1 MQIIFPKKKRHAW
14 FAGLNCLR
22 CAHTSLGGYICP
34 SLAEGE
40 EGLLSVIQNVLRG
53 GYKRP
58 SLAEGEEGVLICS
71 LMNASV
77 QRSQIKTPFQLRWK
91 GVCAQDWIRTST
103 PFPALP
109 PQGSASTNFATWARG
124 RTKLC
129 KNQDMK
135 KWSGDF

>member
-1 MQIIFPKKKRHAW
+1 MQQIQQEIDISQWYDFKQENSQAW
-14 FAGLNCLR
+14 DAFGV
-22 CAHTSLGGYICP
+22 
-34 SLAEGE
+34 LA
-40 EGLLSVIQNVLRG
+40 GLLSVIQDVLRG
-53 GYKRP
+53 ATNALP
-58 SLAEGEEGVLICS
+58 SPSARSGVLICS

-124 RTKLC
+124 MTNLC

-135 KWSGDF
+135 KWTDNF